1 MGIVGV
7 EQSAADEPAQY
18 ALADP
23 GLDRGDSG
31 LAERRQLA
39 DAKHS
44 VVEVEQRID
53 DAAMVVNML
62 VERIAEAMD
71 ETDGAEPG
79 VPGCIGAALEQFLP
93 DHPQQDM
100 QNGTHRD
107 RIGLEE
113 VAQAF
118 WQLQHPLAG
127 R

>member
-1 MGIVGV
+1 MKV
-7 EQSAADEPAQY
+7 D
-18 ALADP
+18 
-23 GLDRGDSG
+23 
-31 LAERRQLA
+31 
-39 DAKHS
+39 
-44 VVEVEQRID
+44 
-53 DAAMVVNML
+53 ML
-62 VERIAEAMD
+62 IERIAEAMD
-71 ETDGAEPG
+71 KTDGAETG
-79 VPGCIGAALEQFLP
+79 ILGCVRAALDQFLP